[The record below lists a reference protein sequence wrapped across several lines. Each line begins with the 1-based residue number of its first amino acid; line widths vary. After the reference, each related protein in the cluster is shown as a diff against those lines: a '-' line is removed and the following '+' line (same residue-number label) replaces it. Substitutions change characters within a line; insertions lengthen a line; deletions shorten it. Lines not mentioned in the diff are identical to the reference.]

1 MNSSRKN
8 KKSDILYISYDGL
21 MEPLGESQVLSY
33 LEPLSDQFKIE
44 IISFEKPSDLKSERR
59 KVFKKRLQDRSI
71 KWHMLRYHER
81 PSLLATVFDILL
93 GFFLSLILFFRS
105 KIKIIHIRSL
115 LPGLMVLPLKLAF
128 SYHLIF
134 DMRGFWPEEKVDR
147 AGWSTNSFKYLIA
160 KYFQDRIISRSDK
173 IVTLTDQAKYKI
185 LNEFPELDSS
195 VFEVIPTCTD
205 TNKFELL
212 KQEKDNEF
220 EIIFGHL
227 GSVDTAYSIDP
238 IIKMI
243 KNFQELGKK
252 IKVIFFN
259 QGSHEYIRSRLKHFN
274 ISRSFSE
281 IQELDFESVSN
292 NLRKIHI
299 GCFFA
304 KYSTSI
310 IGSLPTKMGE
320 FLSSGK
326 PIVCNPANEDIVGI
340 IENNGVGL
348 IERLESNYSAEDL
361 FISLQGLISD
371 QEMPKRCRNLAE
383 SFFALSLGVKKYK
396 KIYIELSSR

>member
-1 MNSSRKN
+1 MNNSRKN
-8 KKSDILYISYDGL
+8 KKSNILYISYDGL

-33 LEPLSDQFKIE
+33 LEPLSEQYRIE
-44 IISFEKPSDLKSERR
+44 IISFEKSSDLKSER
-59 KVFKKRLQDRSI
+59 KELFKKRLQVKGI

-81 PSLLATVFDILL
+81 PSLLATIFDISL
-93 GFFLSLILFFRS
+93 GFFLSLILIFRS

-115 LPGLMVLPLKLAF
+115 LPGLMVLPLKFLF

-147 AGWSTNSFKYLIA
+147 AGWPRTSFKYLLA
-160 KYFQDRIISRSDK
+160 KSFQDRIISKSDK
-173 IVTLTDQAKYKI
+173 IVTLTNQAKYKI
-185 LNEFPELDSS
+185 LNEFPKLDSS

-205 TNKFELL
+205 TNKFELSN
-212 KQEKDNEF
+212 QEIDNDI

-243 KNFQELGKK
+243 KNFHEIGKK
-252 IKVIFFN
+252 VKIIFFN
-259 QGSHEYIRSRLKHFN
+259 QGSHEYIESRLKHFN
-274 ISRSFSE
+274 ISEGFSE
-281 IQELDFESVSN
+281 IRELDFGSVSN

-304 KYSTSI
+304 NYSTSI
-310 IGSLPTKMGE
+310 VGSLPTKMGE
-320 FLSSGK
+320 FLSSGR
-326 PIVCNPANEDIVGI
+326 PIICNPANEDIVGI
-340 IENNGVGL
+340 IENNRVGL
-348 IERLESNYSAEDL
+348 IERLESNYSVEDL

-371 QEMPKRCRNLAE
+371 KEMPKRCRDLAE
-383 SFFALSLGVKKYK
+383 SFFALKLGVEKYK
-396 KIYIELSSR
+396 KIYIELSSQ